1 MINRLFFLGEK
12 MAQLGLFKIGTGL
25 ALLNGMNRKADPSRI
40 CRMMESSVIN
50 EK

>member
-1 MINRLFFLGEK
+1 MINERSFFMEK
-12 MAQLGLFKIGTGL
+12 WRIWGFFKIGTGL

>member
-1 MINRLFFLGEK
+1 MINRLLFFGEK
-12 MAQLGLFKIGTGL
+12 WRSWGFFKIGTGL
-25 ALLNGMNRKADPSRI
+25 ALLNGMNRKADTSRI

>member
-1 MINRLFFLGEK
+1 MINRRPFFREK
-12 MAQLGLFKIGTGL
+12 WRTWGFFKIGTGL